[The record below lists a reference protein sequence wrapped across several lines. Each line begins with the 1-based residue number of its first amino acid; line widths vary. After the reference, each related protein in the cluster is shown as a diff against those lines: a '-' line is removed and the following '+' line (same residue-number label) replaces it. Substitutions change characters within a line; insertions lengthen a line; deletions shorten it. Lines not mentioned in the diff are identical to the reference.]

1 MDYKKTLNMPHTNF
15 EMRANL
21 IQKEVAYR
29 EKWLKNEIYNKAL
42 KQNEKN
48 PSFVLHDGPPYAN
61 GDLHVG
67 HALNKILKD
76 IIVRYKTL
84 QGFYSPFVAGW
95 DTHGLPIE
103 HKMLNESKLN
113 KEELTPLILRKKAAK
128 YALKQVENQKKQL
141 EYLQIFS
148 DLKDIYI
155 TMDKQFE
162 AKQLKLFKKMVL
174 DGLVYKGLKPVYWS
188 PSSQSALAEA
198 EVEYADVV
206 SPSIFV
212 AFPIIQTT
220 NPKVQVGDNLVIWT
234 TTPWTLIANA
244 GVAVGEFSYSR
255 VEHEHQVYILATEL
269 VEKCAEQFGWE
280 KYKVLDKIEAE
291 DLINSVYLTPILKHE
306 AKVVSGHHVSLD
318 AGTGLVH
325 IAPLFGED
333 DFLIGKKNKLEM
345 IMHISDTGHID
356 YDCEYNGV
364 FYEDAN
370 QLIINQLTSEKALIK
385 NDKIKHSYPHDW
397 RTHKPILYRGTP
409 QWFVSIDNIRS
420 LILLEIEKI
429 NAYPEWA
436 KKRLYQMIENRG
448 DWTISRQRSWGVPI
462 IIFYDQEK
470 NPVINEQVFDY
481 VINLVEQH
489 GCDIWWEKET
499 DELLPEEFRNKGFT
513 REMDIMDVWF
523 DSGSTSVAVEIP
535 NCKPPY
541 DVYLEGVDQYRGW
554 FNSSIINSV
563 AYYGFAPYKNLISH
577 GFTLDSKGTKM
588 SKSLG
593 NAISPVDVVKKR
605 GAEILR
611 LWVANSEYSN
621 DVTLS
626 EEILDQNSE
635 LYRKVRNTIRFL
647 LGNLNNF
654 KYDPN
659 LKRQG
664 IHLFIKQKLEL
675 LKKNIINFYDNYEF
689 VNVFNE
695 I

>member
-234 TTPWTLIANA
+234 TTP
-244 GVAVGEFSYSR
+244 
-255 VEHEHQVYILATEL
+255 
-269 VEKCAEQFGWE
+269 
-280 KYKVLDKIEAE
+280 
-291 DLINSVYLTPILKHE
+291 
-306 AKVVSGHHVSLD
+306 
-318 AGTGLVH
+318 
-325 IAPLFGED
+325 
-333 DFLIGKKNKLEM
+333 
-345 IMHISDTGHID
+345 
-356 YDCEYNGV
+356 
-364 FYEDAN
+364 
-370 QLIINQLTSEKALIK
+370 
-385 NDKIKHSYPHDW
+385 
-397 RTHKPILYRGTP
+397 
-409 QWFVSIDNIRS
+409 
-420 LILLEIEKI
+420 
-429 NAYPEWA
+429 
-436 KKRLYQMIENRG
+436 
-448 DWTISRQRSWGVPI
+448 
-462 IIFYDQEK
+462 
-470 NPVINEQVFDY
+470 
-481 VINLVEQH
+481 
-489 GCDIWWEKET
+489 
-499 DELLPEEFRNKGFT
+499 
-513 REMDIMDVWF
+513 
-523 DSGSTSVAVEIP
+523 
-535 NCKPPY
+535 
-541 DVYLEGVDQYRGW
+541 
-554 FNSSIINSV
+554 
-563 AYYGFAPYKNLISH
+563 
-577 GFTLDSKGTKM
+577 
-588 SKSLG
+588 
-593 NAISPVDVVKKR
+593 
-605 GAEILR
+605 
-611 LWVANSEYSN
+611 
-621 DVTLS
+621 
-626 EEILDQNSE
+626 
-635 LYRKVRNTIRFL
+635 
-647 LGNLNNF
+647 
-654 KYDPN
+654 
-659 LKRQG
+659 
-664 IHLFIKQKLEL
+664 
-675 LKKNIINFYDNYEF
+675 
-689 VNVFNE
+689 
-695 I
+695 